1 MTSEEVLQNIK
12 EVVNEIIPIGAVVT
26 NVEFEGPDV
35 VIYTRNPGMLID
47 DSDLIKEMA
56 RRLRKRIV
64 IRPDPAVLTD
74 EETATEGIKSVVPE
88 EAQITSISF
97 DHTSYEVI
105 IEARKPGLVIGKSG
119 STLRE
124 IAKKIRW
131 APRVVR
137 TPPIES
143 STVRGIRETLERE
156 IIERREIL
164 RKIGHRIYRSE
175 DIRSEWVRITA
186 LGGFRE
192 VGRSCLLLQT
202 PESKILLDCGVNV
215 ASDDPNIAYPYLSAP
230 EFKYVLTS
238 GDLDAVV
245 ISHAHLDHSGFVPFL
260 YKYGYDGPVYC
271 TPPTRDLSTL
281 LQLDYIDISQREN
294 KDVPYSRKEIREVVK
309 HTITLDYKEVRDI
322 APDVRLTL
330 HNAGHILGSSIIHL
344 HVGNGL
350 HNIAYTGDLKYDYT
364 KLFEP
369 ASTRFPRLET
379 LIIESTYGGYNDR
392 MPPRTESERQL
403 MRIIKDTIMRRGK
416 VLIPV
421 LSVGRAQE
429 IVVVLEEYLRT
440 GQLEGV
446 PVWLDGMI
454 REATAIHT
462 TYPEYLCRKL
472 RDQIFHQG
480 HNPFLSDVFDA
491 VGDSNQRKSIME
503 GDPAII
509 LATSGMLIGGPS
521 VEYFKNLA
529 DDPTNT
535 LVFVSYQAE
544 GSLGSRVQKGWN
556 EIPLRGENG
565 KTEVIRVNMD
575 VCTVDGFSGH
585 SDHTQLINF
594 VRKINAKLERVLT
607 NHGDGSKSIELASI
621 IYKTFKKETRSPL
634 NLETIR
640 LS

>member
-1 MTSEEVLQNIK
+1 MTSEEILQNIK
-12 EVVNEIIPIGAVVT
+12 EVVNETIPIGAVVT

-47 DSDLIKEMA
+47 DSELIKEMA
-56 RRLRKRIV
+56 RKLRKRIV
-64 IRPDPAVLTD
+64 IRPDPSVLTD
-74 EETATEGIKSVVPE
+74 EETATEGIRSVVPE

-97 DHTSYEVI
+97 DHTSYEVV

-119 STLRE
+119 NTLRE

-156 IIERREIL
+156 IAERREIL
-164 RKIGHRIYRSE
+164 MRIGHRIYRSE
-175 DIRSEWVRITA
+175 DVRSQWVRITA

-281 LQLDYIDISQREN
+281 LQLDYMDISQREN

-403 MRIIKDTIMRRGK
+403 MHIIKDTIARKGK

-429 IVVVLEEYLRT
+429 IVVVLEEYVRT
-440 GQLEGV
+440 GQLEGI

-454 REATAIHT
+454 WEATAIHT

-480 HNPFLSDVFDA
+480 HNPFLSDAFDA

-529 DDPTNT
+529 DDPANT

-556 EIPLRGENG
+556 EIPLKGENG

-594 VRKINAKLERVLT
+594 VRKINSKLERVLT

-634 NLETIR
+634 NLETMR

>member
-12 EVVNEIIPIGAVVT
+12 EVVNDNLPIGAAIS
-26 NVEFEGPDV
+26 NVEFEGPDII
-35 VIYTRNPGMLID
+35 IYSRNPGVLID
-47 DSDLIKEMA
+47 DSELIKNMA
-56 RRLRKRIV
+56 KTLRKRIV
-64 IRPDPAVLTD
+64 VRPDPVALTD
-74 EETATEGIKSVVPE
+74 EETATAGIKSVVPA
-88 EAQITSISF
+88 EAEITNISF
-97 DHTSYEVI
+97 DHNTYEVI

-119 STLRE
+119 ETLRD
-124 IAKKIRW
+124 ITRKVRW

-156 IIERREIL
+156 TGERREIL
-164 RKIGHRIYRSE
+164 RRIGHRIYRKE
-175 DIRSEWVRITA
+175 DVRSEWVRLTA

-215 ASDDPNIAYPYLSAP
+215 TSDDPNIAYPYLSAP

-245 ISHAHLDHSGFVPFL
+245 ITHAHLDHSGFVPFL

-271 TPPTRDLSTL
+271 TPPTRDLMTL

-294 KDVPYSRKEIREVVK
+294 REMPYSRKEIKDVVK

-330 HNAGHILGSSIIHL
+330 HNAGHILGSSICHL

-369 ASTRFPRLET
+369 ASTKFPRLET

-392 MPPRTESERQL
+392 MPPRAESEREL
-403 MRIIKDTIMRRGK
+403 VRIIRDTINRRGK

-429 IVVVLEEYLRT
+429 IVVVLEEFIQN
-440 GQLEGV
+440 GMFEGV

-454 REATAIHT
+454 WEATAIHT
-462 TYPEYLCRKL
+462 TYPEYLSRKL
-472 RDQIFHQG
+472 RHQIFHQG

-491 VGDSNQRKSIME
+491 VGDANQRKEIIE
-503 GDPAII
+503 GGPAII
-509 LATSGMLIGGPS
+509 MATSGMLIGGPS
-521 VEYFKNLA
+521 VEYFKALA
-529 DDPTNT
+529 DDPANA

-544 GSLGSRVQKGWN
+544 GSLGSRIQKGWN
-556 EIPLRGENG
+556 EIPFKGDNG
-565 KTEVIRVNMD
+565 KTEVVRVNMD
-575 VCTVDGFSGH
+575 IHTVDGFSGH

-594 VRKINAKLERVLT
+594 VRKINFKLERVLT

-621 IYKTFKKETRSPL
+621 IYKSFKKETRSPM

>member
-12 EVVNEIIPIGAVVT
+12 EVVNETIPVGAVVT

-35 VIYTRNPGMLID
+35 VIYSRNPGMLID
-47 DSDLIKEMA
+47 DSNLIKNMA
-56 RRLRKRIV
+56 KTLRKRIV
-64 IRPDPAVLTD
+64 IRPDPSVLTD
-74 EETATEGIKSVVPE
+74 EETAIEGIKAVVPD
-88 EAQITSISF
+88 EAQVTSISF

-119 STLRE
+119 ATLRD
-124 IAKKIRW
+124 ISRKIRW

-156 IIERREIL
+156 IEDRREIL
-164 RKIGHRIYRSE
+164 KRIGHRIYRKE
-175 DIRSEWVRITA
+175 DVRSEWVRLTA

-215 ASDDPNIAYPYLSAP
+215 ASDDPNIAFPYLSAP

-260 YKYGYDGPVYC
+260 FKYGYDGPVYC

-281 LQLDYIDISQREN
+281 LQLDYLDISQREN
-294 KDVPYSRKEIREVVK
+294 RDLPYSRKEIREVVK
-309 HTITLDYKEVRDI
+309 HTVTLDYKEVRDI

-364 KLFEP
+364 RLFEP

-379 LIIESTYGGYNDR
+379 LVIESTYGGYNDR
-392 MPPRTESERQL
+392 MPPRTESERTL
-403 MRIIKDTIMRRGK
+403 MRIIRDTIDRRGK

-429 IVVVLEEYLRT
+429 IVIALEEYIRN
-440 GQLEGV
+440 GMFEGV

-454 REATAIHT
+454 WEATAIHT
-462 TYPEYLCRKL
+462 TYPEYLCRRL
-472 RDQIFHQG
+472 REQIFHQG
-480 HNPFLSDVFDA
+480 HNPFLSNVFDA
-491 VGDSNQRKSIME
+491 VGDANQRRDIIE
-503 GDPAII
+503 GEPAII

-521 VEYFKNLA
+521 VEYFKKLA
-529 DDPTNT
+529 DDPSNT

-565 KTEVIRVNMD
+565 KTEVTRVNMD
-575 VCTVDGFSGH
+575 VRTVDGFSGH

-621 IYKTFKKETRSPL
+621 IYKTFKRETRSPL

>member
-1 MTSEEVLQNIK
+1 MGSEEILQHIK
-12 EVVNEIIPIGAVVT
+12 EVVNGTIPIGAVVT
-26 NVEFEGPDV
+26 TVEFEGPDV
-35 VIYTRNPGMLID
+35 VIYSRNPGMLID
-47 DSDLIKEMA
+47 DSNLIRDLAKK
-56 RRLRKRIV
+56 LRKRIL
-64 IRPDPAVLTD
+64 IRPDSSVLTD
-74 EETATEGIKSVVPE
+74 EETATEGIRSIVPAE
-88 EAQITSISF
+88 GEITSITF
-97 DHTSYEVI
+97 DHTSFEVI
-105 IEARKPGLVIGKSG
+105 IEAKKPGLVIGKSG
-119 STLRE
+119 ATLRD
-124 IAKKIRW
+124 IAKKVRW

-156 IIERREIL
+156 IQDRRDIL
-164 RKIGHRIYRSE
+164 KRIGHRIYRKE
-175 DIRSEWVRITA
+175 DVRSEWVRITA

-215 ASDDPNIAYPYLSAP
+215 TSDDPNIAYPYLSAP
-230 EFKYVLTS
+230 EFKYVLTA
-238 GDLDAVV
+238 GDLDAIVV
-245 ISHAHLDHSGFVPFL
+245 SHAHLDHSGFIPFL

-271 TPPTRDLSTL
+271 TPPTRDLMTL
-281 LQLDYIDISQREN
+281 LQLDYLDITSKEDRES
-294 KDVPYSRKEIREVVK
+294 PYSRKEIKDVIK

-330 HNAGHILGSSIIHL
+330 HNAGHILGSSIVHL

-364 KLFEP
+364 RLFEP
-369 ASTRFPRLET
+369 ASTKFPRLET

-392 MPPRTESERQL
+392 MPPRTEGEREFI
-403 MRIIKDTIMRRGK
+403 RIISETIARKGK

-429 IVVVLEEYLRT
+429 LVVVLEEFIRN
-440 GQLEGV
+440 GMFAGI

-454 REATAIHT
+454 WEATAIHT
-462 TYPEYLCRKL
+462 TYPEYLSKRL

-480 HNPFLSDVFDA
+480 HNPFLSKVFDA
-491 VGDSNQRKSIME
+491 VGDANQRKDIIE
-503 GDPAII
+503 GGPAII

-521 VEYFKNLA
+521 VEYFKALA

-565 KTEVIRVNMD
+565 RTEVIRVNMD
-575 VCTVDGFSGH
+575 VRTVDGFSGH

-594 VRKINAKLERVLT
+594 VRKINGKLERVLT

-621 IYKTFKKETRSPL
+621 IYKSFKKETRSPL

>member
-1 MTSEEVLQNIK
+1 MSSEEILQNIK
-12 EVVNEIIPIGAVVT
+12 EVVNDTIPVGAVVT
-26 NVEFEGPDV
+26 EVEFEGPDV
-35 VIYTRNPGMLID
+35 VIYTRNPAMLID
-47 DSDLIKEMA
+47 DSELIKNMA
-56 RRLRKRIV
+56 KKLQKRIV
-64 IRPDPAVLTD
+64 IRPDPSVLTT
-74 EETATEGIKSVVPE
+74 EEEAVKGINSVVPE
-88 EAQITSISF
+88 EAGITNIRF
-97 DHTSYEVI
+97 DHSSQEVV

-119 STLRE
+119 STLRD
-124 IAKKIRW
+124 IARKIRW

-143 STVRGIRETLERE
+143 STVRGIRETLERDVK
-156 IIERREIL
+156 ERQEIL
-164 RKIGHRIYRSE
+164 RKVGHRIYRKE
-175 DIRSEWVRITA
+175 NVRSEWVRITA

-245 ISHAHLDHSGFVPFL
+245 VTHAHLDHSGFIPFL
-260 YKYGYDGPVYC
+260 YKYGYKGPVYC

-281 LQLDYIDISQREN
+281 LQLDYLDISRREN
-294 KDVPYSRKEIREVVK
+294 KDPPYSRKEIKEVVN

-364 KLFEP
+364 RLFEP

-379 LIIESTYGGYNDR
+379 LILESTYGGYKDR
-392 MPPRTESERQL
+392 MPPRTESEREL
-403 MRIIKDTIMRRGK
+403 MRIISDTINRKGK
-416 VLIPV
+416 ILIPV

-429 IVVVLEEYLRT
+429 IVIALEEYIRN
-440 GQLEGV
+440 GRFEGI

-454 REATAIHT
+454 WEATAIHT
-462 TYPEYLCRKL
+462 TYPEYLCKRL
-472 RDQIFHQG
+472 RNQIFHQG
-480 HNPFLSDVFDA
+480 HNPFLSDVFDS
-491 VGDSNQRKSIME
+491 VGDTNQRKDIIE
-503 GDPAII
+503 GGPAII

-521 VEYFKNLA
+521 VEYFKKLA
-529 DDPTNT
+529 DDAANT

-556 EIPLRGENG
+556 EIPLKGENG

-575 VCTVDGFSGH
+575 VRTVEGFSGH

-594 VRKINAKLERVLT
+594 VRKTNNKLERVLT

-621 IYKTFKKETRSPL
+621 IYKTFKRETRSPL

>member
-1 MTSEEVLQNIK
+1 MTSEEILQNIK
-12 EVVNEIIPIGAVVT
+12 QVVNETIPVGTLVT
-26 NVEFEGPDV
+26 NIEFEGPDV
-35 VIYTRNPGMLID
+35 VIYSRNPGTLID
-47 DSDLIKEMA
+47 DSNLIKNIA
-56 RRLRKRIV
+56 KTLRKRIV
-64 IRPDPAVLTD
+64 IRPDPSILTD

-88 EAQITSISF
+88 EAQITNISF

-119 STLRE
+119 ATLRD
-124 IAKKIRW
+124 IARKIKW

-156 IIERREIL
+156 IEDRRDIL
-164 RKIGHRIYRSE
+164 KRIGHRIYREE
-175 DIRSEWVRITA
+175 DVRSAWVRLTA

-215 ASDDPNIAYPYLSAP
+215 ASDDPNIAFPYLAAP

-238 GDLDAVV
+238 GDLDAVI

-260 YKYGYDGPVYC
+260 FKYGYDGPVYC

-281 LQLDYIDISQREN
+281 LQLDYLDISQREN
-294 KDVPYSRKEIREVVK
+294 RDLPYSRKEVREVVK

-364 KLFEP
+364 RLFEP

-379 LIIESTYGGYNDR
+379 LVIESTYGGYNDR
-392 MPPRTESERQL
+392 MPPRTESERTL
-403 MRIIKDTIMRRGK
+403 MRIIRDTIDRRGK

-429 IVVVLEEYLRT
+429 IIIALEEYIRN
-440 GQLEGV
+440 GMFEGV

-454 REATAIHT
+454 WEATAIHT
-462 TYPEYLCRKL
+462 TYPEYLCRRL
-472 RDQIFHQG
+472 REQIFHQG
-480 HNPFLSDVFDA
+480 HNPFLSDAFDA
-491 VGDSNQRKSIME
+491 VGDANQRKDIIE
-503 GDPAII
+503 GEPAII

-521 VEYFKNLA
+521 VEYFKKLS
-529 DDPTNT
+529 DDPSNT

-565 KTEVIRVNMD
+565 KTEVTRVNMD
-575 VCTVDGFSGH
+575 VRTVDGFSGH

-594 VRKINAKLERVLT
+594 VRKINTKLERVLT

-621 IYKTFKKETRSPL
+621 IYKTFKRETRSPL

>member
-1 MTSEEVLQNIK
+1 MTSEEILQTIK
-12 EVVNEIIPIGAVVT
+12 EVVNETIPIGAVVT

-47 DSDLIKEMA
+47 DSELIKEMA
-56 RRLRKRIV
+56 RKLRKRIV
-64 IRPDPAVLTD
+64 IRPDPSVLTD
-74 EETATEGIKSVVPE
+74 EEAATEGIKSVVPE

-97 DHTSYEVI
+97 DHTSYEVV

-156 IIERREIL
+156 IVERREIL
-164 RKIGHRIYRSE
+164 TKIGHRIYRSE
-175 DIRSEWVRITA
+175 DVRSEWVRITA

-281 LQLDYIDISQREN
+281 LQLDYMDISQREN

-330 HNAGHILGSSIIHL
+330 HNAGHILGSSIVHL

-403 MRIIKDTIMRRGK
+403 MSIIKDTIMRRGK

-454 REATAIHT
+454 WEATAIHT

-491 VGDSNQRKSIME
+491 VGDSNQRKNIME

-529 DDPTNT
+529 DDPANT

-556 EIPLRGENG
+556 EIPLKGENG

-594 VRKINAKLERVLT
+594 VRKINSKLERVLT

-634 NLETIR
+634 NLETMR

>member
-1 MTSEEVLQNIK
+1 MTSEEILQNIK
-12 EVVNEIIPIGAVVT
+12 EVVNETIPVGVVVT
-26 NVEFEGPDV
+26 DVDFEGPDV
-35 VIYTRNPGMLID
+35 VIYSRNPGMLID
-47 DSDLIKEMA
+47 DSNIIREIAKT
-56 RRLRKRIV
+56 LRKRIV
-64 IRPDPAVLTD
+64 IRPDPSALID
-74 EETATEGIKSVVPE
+74 EETATEEIKAIVPP
-88 EAQITSISF
+88 EAEISDITF

-105 IEARKPGLVIGKSG
+105 IEAKKPGLVIGKSG
-119 STLRE
+119 ATLRD
-124 IAKKIRW
+124 IAKKVRW

-137 TPPIES
+137 TSPIDS

-156 IIERREIL
+156 TEDRRNIL
-164 RKIGHRIYRSE
+164 KKIGHRIYRKE
-175 DIRSEWVRITA
+175 DVRSEWVRLTA

-202 PESKILLDCGVNV
+202 PESKIMLDCGVNV
-215 ASDDPNIAYPYLSAP
+215 ASDDPNIAFPYLAAP

-238 GDLDAVV
+238 GELDAIVV
-245 ISHAHLDHSGFVPFL
+245 THAHLDHSGFIPFL

-271 TPPTRDLSTL
+271 TPPTRDLMTL
-281 LQLDYIDISQREN
+281 LQLDYLDITRRED
-294 KDVPYSRKEIREVVK
+294 KDPPYSRKEIRDVVK

-330 HNAGHILGSSIIHL
+330 HNAGHIMGSSIVHL

-364 KLFEP
+364 RLFEP

-392 MPPRTESERQL
+392 MPPRSESEREL
-403 MRIIKDTIMRRGK
+403 IRIINNTILRKGK
-416 VLIPV
+416 VLVPV

-429 IVVVLEEYLRT
+429 IVVVLEEYMRS
-440 GQLEGV
+440 GMFEGV

-454 REATAIHT
+454 WEATAIHT
-462 TYPEYLCRKL
+462 TYPEYLSRRL
-472 RDQIFHQG
+472 REQIFHQG
-480 HNPFLSDVFDA
+480 HNPFLSDIFDA
-491 VGDSNQRKSIME
+491 VSDANQRKEIIE

-521 VEYFKNLA
+521 VEYFKALA
-529 DDPTNT
+529 DDPANS

-544 GSLGSRVQKGWN
+544 GSLGSRIQKGWN
-556 EIPLRGENG
+556 EIPLKGANG

-575 VCTVDGFSGH
+575 VHTVDGFSGH

-594 VRKINAKLERVLT
+594 VRKINTKLERVLT

-621 IYKTFKKETRSPL
+621 IYKTFKKETRSPQ
-634 NLETIR
+634 NLESIR

>member
-1 MTSEEVLQNIK
+1 MTSEEILQHIK
-12 EVVNEIIPIGAVVT
+12 GIVSETIPVGAVVT
-26 NVEFEGPDV
+26 NVEFEGPDI
-35 VIYTRNPGMLID
+35 VIYSRNPGMLID
-47 DSDLIKEMA
+47 DTNLIKDLA
-56 RRLRKRIV
+56 KKLRKRIV
-64 IRPDPAVLTD
+64 IRPDSSVLTD
-74 EETATEGIKSVVPE
+74 EESATENIKAIVPSD
-88 EAQITSISF
+88 ADITSISF

-119 STLRE
+119 ATLRD

-131 APRVVR
+131 APKVVR

-143 STVRGIRETLERE
+143 STVRGIRDTLERE
-156 IIERREIL
+156 IEDRREIL
-164 RKIGHRIYRSE
+164 KRVGQRIYRRE
-175 DIRSEWVRITA
+175 EVRSEWVRLTA

-215 ASDDPNIAYPYLSAP
+215 TSDEPSIAYPYLSAP

-238 GDLDAVV
+238 GDLDAIVV
-245 ISHAHLDHSGFVPFL
+245 SHAHLDHSGFIPFL

-271 TPPTRDLSTL
+271 TPPTRDLMTL
-281 LQLDYIDISQREN
+281 LQLDYLDITQKEDREP
-294 KDVPYSRKEIREVVK
+294 PYSRKEIKDVIK
-309 HTITLDYKEVRDI
+309 HTIPLEYKDVRDI

-364 KLFEP
+364 RLFEP
-369 ASTRFPRLET
+369 ASTKFPRLET

-392 MPPRTESERQL
+392 MPPRTEGEREL
-403 MRIIKDTIMRRGK
+403 IRVITETIRRKGK

-429 IVVVLEEYLRT
+429 LVVVLEECVRT
-440 GQLEGV
+440 GVLEGT
-446 PVWLDGMI
+446 PIWLDGMI
-454 REATAIHT
+454 WEATAIHT
-462 TYPEYLCRKL
+462 TYPEYLSKRL

-480 HNPFLSDVFDA
+480 YNPFLSKVFDA
-491 VGDSNQRKSIME
+491 VGDANQRKNIIE
-503 GDPAII
+503 GGPAII

-521 VEYFKNLA
+521 VEYFKTLA
-529 DDPTNT
+529 SDPVNT

-556 EIPLRGENG
+556 EIPMRGENG
-565 KTEVIRVNMD
+565 RTEVIRVNMD
-575 VCTVDGFSGH
+575 VRTIEGFSGH
-585 SDHTQLINF
+585 SDHTQLVNF

-607 NHGDGSKSIELASI
+607 NHGDGAKSIELASI
-621 IYKTFKKETRSPL
+621 IYKSFKKETRSPL